1 MNVKKSVV
9 GYETLEEITVMLV
22 SLPDIKEDQKRF
34 LLATN

>member
-22 SLPDIKEDQKRF
+22 SVPDIKEDQKRF
-34 LLATN
+34 LLETN